1 MWRDRAEME
10 HASLR
15 ESRWRARVEIRRD
28 RAEMEHA
35 SLRESSALLGE
46 GNQGQLRAIRGD
58 RTCPS
63 RVHFWAQVEL
73 NVACSARVLR
83 PTQGE
88 GKDGVKDACSARVLR
103 PTQGEGKDGVKDACS
118 ARVLRP
124 TQGEGIDTVSSQG
137 EGIGTAFSDRFS
149 IHD

>member
-1 MWRDRAEME
+1 MW
-10 HASLR
+10 
-15 ESRWRARVEIRRD
+15 RD

-103 PTQGEGKDGVKDACS
+103 PTQGEG
-118 ARVLRP
+118 
-124 TQGEGIDTVSSQG
+124 IDTVSSQG

>member
-1 MWRDRAEME
+1 MPAC
-10 HASLR
+10 A
-15 ESRWRARVEIRRD
+15 
-28 RAEMEHA
+28 
-35 SLRESSALLGE
+35 
-46 GNQGQLRAIRGD
+46 
-58 RTCPS
+58 S

-83 PTQGE
+83 PTQG
-88 GKDGVKDACSARVLR
+88 

-137 EGIGTAFSDRFS
+137 EGIDTVSSDRFS
-149 IHD
+149 THD